1 VHVLFLAV
9 GVVVVVVIDAYV
21 SVFGVYVSLLL
32 VSAVW
37 NRCGDRS

>member
-1 VHVLFLAV
+1 MHVLFLAV
-9 GVVVVVVIDAYV
+9 GVVVVVIDAYV

-37 NRCGDRS
+37 NRCGYRS